1 MSDARRRILQRRA
14 RFVAAALSA
23 TSLGCERP
31 TPCLQVTAVEHENR
45 DTGLVDSAV
54 SDASVPEAAP
64 HPCLSEV
71 PDPSFTDAAP
81 VPCLVPPPHDAAP
94 VPCLGPKLPG
104 APDAAPK
111 PCLLY

>member
-23 TSLGCERP
+23 TSIGCERP
-31 TPCLQVTAVEHENR
+31 APCLQVTAVEHESK
-45 DTGLVDSAV
+45 DTGATDTGV
-54 SDASVPEAAP
+54 SDTSVPEAAP

-71 PDPSFTDAAP
+71 LDPSFATDAASP
-81 VPCLVPPPHDAAP
+81 VPCLVPPAPDAAP
-94 VPCLGPKLPG
+94 VPCLGPKP
-104 APDAAPK
+104 PDAGPK